1 MVVITKVGSNVEAKP
16 LLKPAKPLLKP
27 TKPHP
32 HHQSL
37 AIYTLK
43 MGEKYQMDM
52 KEVVAEL

>member
-1 MVVITKVGSNVEAKP
+1 VVVITKVGSNVEAKP
-16 LLKPAKPLLKP
+16 LLKP
-27 TKPHP
+27 TKPHHQP

-52 KEVVAEL
+52 KEVVAEV